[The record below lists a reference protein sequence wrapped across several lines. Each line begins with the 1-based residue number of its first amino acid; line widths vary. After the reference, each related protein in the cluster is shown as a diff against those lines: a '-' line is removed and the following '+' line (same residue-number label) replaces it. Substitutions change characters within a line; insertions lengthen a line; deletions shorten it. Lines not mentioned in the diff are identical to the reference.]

1 MLLVVT
7 APSLGQRVLILLFSI
22 CLSQTLSDQSDLS
35 ALSHLILT
43 PPCLQCV
50 CVWVSTSIM
59 SWRPIIK
66 VKRCC
71 SVVQCHDLL
80 SQVSISFFKKICQ
93 NNKLQSSLVCLTLRQ
108 CLNWGSVL
116 QQSALKVWFSSFFF
130 YQQIKFTV
138 AKTMLPFKL

>member
-7 APSLGQRVLILLFSI
+7 APSLGLRVLILLFSI

-71 SVVQCHDLL
+71 SVVQCRDLL
-80 SQVSISFFKKICQ
+80 SQVSISFFFLNLSKQQTSEFSGLFNFTAVFK
-93 NNKLQSSLVCLTLRQ
+93 LRQ
-108 CLNWGSVL
+108 RSATVSTKSVI
-116 QQSALKVWFSSFFF
+116 FISFFLPANK
-130 YQQIKFTV
+130 IHSCKNNVTV
-138 AKTMLPFKL
+138 